1 MNTWSKQVINLTG
14 KEYLIVKYM
23 KLISTITD
31 FRKGIS
37 ASELLQEVGKPTL
50 TDNPALYGR
59 PHFPPPQSFLS
70 LYIPLPSDTIYSRT
84 SSQGQ
89 EDEKRQPLFLMLNCK
104 HYMLSNWKLVGGTQE
119 LTR

>member
-1 MNTWSKQVINLTG
+1 MKKIMNTWSKQVINLTG

-50 TDNPALYGR
+50 TDNPALRGR
-59 PHFPPPQSFLS
+59 LHFPPPQSFLS
-70 LYIPLPSDTIYSRT
+70 PYIPLPSDTIVEQVVKDRKMKKGS
-84 SSQGQ
+84 
-89 EDEKRQPLFLMLNCK
+89 PCF
-104 HYMLSNWKLVGGTQE
+104 
-119 LTR
+119 

>member
-1 MNTWSKQVINLTG
+1 MKKIMNTWSKQVINLTG

-70 LYIPLPSDTIYSRT
+70 LYIPLPSDTIVEQVVKDRKMKKGS
-84 SSQGQ
+84 
-89 EDEKRQPLFLMLNCK
+89 LCF
-104 HYMLSNWKLVGGTQE
+104 
-119 LTR
+119 